1 MTTMTGPPRPEPS
14 LRETLSTADEI
25 ELQLTEH
32 WQEYSAFQTRLDE
45 LRSAQEA
52 LRRMAGSVNA
62 ATEAGQGISATLA
75 SLIGHG
81 RTPDAWGAE
90 MLALASEAVGEILLN
105 TAVHSG
111 ATSTQAG
118 LKRHAGWLLI
128 SLADNGSGGATFTP
142 DGELSRLRERIREAG
157 GMISIDSEPRSGT
170 ETSSSANSG
179 TGTSVT
185 VALPLAAPGPGGV
198 PA

>member
-32 WQEYSAFQTRLDE
+32 WQEYSEFQTRLDE

-62 ATEAGQGISATLA
+62 ATEAGQGIPATLA

-81 RTPDAWGAE
+81 QAPDAWGAE
-90 MLALASEAVGEILLN
+90 MLALASDAVGEILLN
-105 TAVHSG
+105 TAMHSG

-118 LKRHAGWLLI
+118 MKRHAGWLLI
-128 SLADNGSGGATFTP
+128 SLADNGVGGAAFTP
-142 DGELSRLRERIREAG
+142 DGELSRLRDRIRAAG
-157 GMISIDSEPRSGT
+157 GMISIDSEPDSDA
-170 ETSSSANSG
+170 SSDPGSG

-185 VALPLAAPGPGGV
+185 VALPLAVPGPDGV